1 MSESPDRPTTPATP
15 PPGPTTKESAPGI
28 EVFAQGRLLVDALL
42 REVGVGVVVTDA
54 AGRVL
59 IENERGDAPAGV
71 APDEPLDAWV
81 ARIDYRGP
89 DGESPLPP
97 ELVPIRQALR
107 GERLEGF
114 EHAVRSAAGVTRFIR
129 AFGGPMRQDDGTLVG
144 AIVSSHDVTERRES
158 EAALRRQ
165 AMHDPLTGLPNRSAV
180 VDRLHGALSRMRR
193 NGSSLG
199 VLFVDLDN
207 FKVVNDALGHGV
219 GDRLLLE
226 IAVRIRSIMRPSDLL
241 GRLGGDEMV
250 AVCEDIAGVGDAM
263 GVAERIRAAV
273 ATAVQAQGLDIA
285 VTASVGIAMAS
296 TGSET
301 AESLL
306 RDADTAMYRVKE
318 FGRDGIEVFGEELRQ
333 RALRRVEGQRALI
346 AAIEERRLLTHFQP
360 VFSAGGGP
368 MVGVEA
374 LARIVDPQQ
383 GLVTAR
389 SFMQVA
395 EETGLISRID
405 EFVVESAF
413 RFLRRRSDEGDSTT
427 WVGINLSV
435 RSLTRGRLVPWLA
448 ELSRIHGIP
457 LARIRIELP
466 ESRVNGAP
474 QVMLDAVRAA
484 RALGAHI
491 GIDDYGTGIS
501 SLAHARD
508 LSLSFVKV
516 DPGFV
521 SDVDTNPRSAA
532 IVDALVRLAH
542 ALGQSVTAEGVESAA
557 QAETLTALGIDHV
570 QGNHLGE
577 PVSDDD
583 WAAHYAR

>member
-1 MSESPDRPTTPATP
+1 
-15 PPGPTTKESAPGI
+15 
-28 EVFAQGRLLVDALL
+28 VFAQGRLLVDALL

>member
-1 MSESPDRPTTPATP
+1 
-15 PPGPTTKESAPGI
+15 
-28 EVFAQGRLLVDALL
+28 VFAQGRLLVDALL

-97 ELVPIRQALR
+97 ELVPIRQVLR

-491 GIDDYGTGIS
+491 GIDDYGPRAGP
-501 SLAHARD
+501 LAVVRQGRPGLCLRRGHQPAIGRDRRCARAPCPRTRAVGDGRGRRERGAGRD
-508 LSLSFVKV
+508 L
-516 DPGFV
+516 D
-521 SDVDTNPRSAA
+521 SAGHRPCA
-532 IVDALVRLAH
+532 
-542 ALGQSVTAEGVESAA
+542 
-557 QAETLTALGIDHV
+557 
-570 QGNHLGE
+570 GE
-577 PVSDDD
+577 PPG
-583 WAAHYAR
+583 

>member
-1 MSESPDRPTTPATP
+1 
-15 PPGPTTKESAPGI
+15 
-28 EVFAQGRLLVDALL
+28 
-42 REVGVGVVVTDA
+42 
-54 AGRVL
+54 
-59 IENERGDAPAGV
+59 
-71 APDEPLDAWV
+71 
-81 ARIDYRGP
+81 
-89 DGESPLPP
+89 
-97 ELVPIRQALR
+97 
-107 GERLEGF
+107 
-114 EHAVRSAAGVTRFIR
+114 
-129 AFGGPMRQDDGTLVG
+129 LVG